1 MSSFD
6 YSVQC
11 EETFQPMRMVWSD
24 CCGEYMSHEHEQ
36 YGSPLVCSRITKARS
51 VCPCCKE
58 HCDAIVEDIMVCD

>member
-36 YGSPLVCSRITKARS
+36 YGI
-51 VCPCCKE
+51 CPCCKE
-58 HCDAIVEDIMVCD
+58 HCDAIVEDVMVCN